1 MSTTY
6 YPRPEILTR
15 PGLQRGHAVIEASAG
30 TGKTFT
36 LEHLVLDLII
46 SSRAKIEQILVVT
59 FTDAATRELRERV
72 RALLRK
78 VCDEGFLV
86 VPEGSAD
93 AYWEVNSATRSLLR
107 EALFRF
113 DGAAISTI
121 HGFCQS
127 ILSEQ
132 AFLGGRLFK
141 QEHADGAEMFGFSFR
156 EEARLALAESGPVG
170 DALRRWVEGGSTL
183 KSLQELLY
191 RSHREGCPDRC
202 PITPLWDPQGFRRA
216 AAMLP
221 GIEALKADIEAL
233 FTDKTTR
240 KGYVRLF
247 DRLFDTISQIQSA
260 ASEQAA
266 VSLFLEWAEKDCVI
280 NAQKRVQI
288 EHLSWAADMGSA
300 PDLIKRLAAGVREL
314 ALLAAS
320 DLSFF
325 VCELLPRVQ
334 TRLAARKRSLGLI
347 DYDDMLLG
355 VRETL
360 TGPGAGALLE
370 TLRRRWK
377 YALVDEFQ
385 DTDPVQWEIFRRI
398 FVDGTSEHHLVVIGD
413 PKQAIYGF
421 RGADVHTYHLATAC
435 LHTEYGA
442 LRLPLKDNF
451 RSTGAM
457 IDAVNAILTAEDA
470 GGRSFFGGMNCYS
483 EQVCCGDPSRTAV
496 EGGEPSAPVHLVHFC
511 GGGERFTAASVKREM
526 ASFIAGEILRLA
538 DPQTG
543 LLVGRGGGAPAQLR
557 LSDIYILTRTGREG
571 QEIGEVLRRYG
582 IAYAFY
588 KQDGL
593 FQTDEACAIHRLLC
607 AIDAPTDPAWRMPA
621 WLTPFFGV
629 RLEDLAAWRGVEENH
644 PLAARLLKWKQ
655 LAAAQQWTRLF
666 DHILAGSGLIR
677 RLIFSQGER
686 ALTNYLHLFELL
698 LAEAHAR
705 PVTLRDLARGLK
717 ARIDG
722 RKAPEGREGEL
733 QRLETDKD
741 SVQILTMHK
750 AKGLEAE
757 VVFIGGGFGS
767 PGGHGFK
774 MEIYH
779 HANRRCMH
787 LGKAYAEIA
796 EAIEREKRE
805 EEQRLAYVALTRAR
819 SRLYLP
825 YFGPAIN
832 RDAPEGKSC
841 GLSRIGPFYGALQ
854 KQLDLLWKNGCF
866 DNQHLF
872 LLREAGCLARPPRG
886 RGAQIGLEG
895 WPGERLLEAV
905 PSRVKEAEKLE
916 SGHRGIL
923 LTSYTRMKRGIGWQ
937 PPAAEEDERTAL
949 RAEEIEGEASA
960 TEIELDG
967 LPDALPDGL
976 AELPGGATVGTFLHT
991 LLEETAP
998 TEVASL
1004 RFEDWSLLPAVMIR
1018 AAATARRH
1026 GIHQDYLPCALR
1038 MVYHALRTPLYV
1050 QSREESA
1057 VLDMPDGIASAL
1069 RRIAELAFTCPIPEK
1084 FHPLIAG
1091 GGEAAPSGPGR
1102 LPYQAVRGY
1111 LQGMI
1116 DLLFEHKGKV
1126 YMLDWKSDRLPSFDR
1141 FSLNAHIE
1149 ANYALQ
1155 AKVYLLA
1162 VVRLIGI
1169 RSADEYESRFG
1180 GILYIFLRGIRP
1192 GEASCPDTGI
1202 WFSRPPWHE
1211 VAAWEQE
1218 FLYCKD
1224 WGGKVI
1230 ELEEAAGEGTAQ

>member
-1 MSTTY
+1 MTTTY
-6 YPRPEILTR
+6 YPRPKILAQ

-46 SSRAKIEQILVVT
+46 NSRAKIEQILVVT

-72 RALLRK
+72 RTLLRK
-78 VCDEGFLV
+78 VCDEGSAV

-93 AYWEVNSATRSLLR
+93 AYWEVNDATRSLLR

-132 AFLGGRLFK
+132 AFLGGRLFE

-202 PITPLWDPQGFRRA
+202 PITPQWDPQGFLQA
-216 AAMLP
+216 AAMLT
-221 GIEALKADIEAL
+221 GIEALKADIEAI
-233 FTDKTTR
+233 FTDKVTR
-240 KGYVRLF
+240 KGHVKLL
-247 DRLFDTISQIQSA
+247 DRLFDTIAQIQSV
-260 ASEQAA
+260 ASEQVA
-266 VSLFLEWAEKDCVI
+266 VSLFLEWAEKECVI
-280 NAQKRVQI
+280 NGEKRMQI
-288 EHLSWAADMGSA
+288 EHLYQAAGMESA
-300 PDLIKRLAAGVREL
+300 PSMVQGLAAGVCEMARR
-314 ALLAAS
+314 AAS

-325 VCELLPRVQ
+325 AYKLLPRVQ
-334 TRLAARKRSLGLI
+334 ARLSARKRSLGLI

-355 VRETL
+355 VQEAL
-360 TGPGAGALLE
+360 AGPGAGTLLE

-398 FVDGTSEHHLVVIGD
+398 FVDGNSEHHLFVIGD

-421 RGADVHTYHLATAC
+421 RGADVHTYRLAIDHLHKKC
-435 LHTEYGA
+435 GA
-442 LRLPLKDNF
+442 LRLPLNDNF
-451 RSTGAM
+451 RSTGVM
-457 IDAVNAILTAEDA
+457 IDALNALLTAGE
-470 GGRSFFGGMNCYS
+470 GKGRGFFDGLNRYN
-483 EQVCCGDPSRTAV
+483 EPVCCGDPSRIAV
-496 EGGEPSAPVHLVHFC
+496 EGGAPAIPVHLVHLY
-511 GGGERFTAASVKREM
+511 GGGEKLTAASVKKKM
-526 ASFIAGEILRLA
+526 ACFIAEEILRLTG
-538 DPQTG
+538 PHTG
-543 LLVGRGGGAPAQLR
+543 LAVGRGGGAPAPIK

-571 QEIGEVLRRYG
+571 REIGEALRRYG
-582 IAYAFY
+582 IAHAFY

-593 FQTDEACAIHRLLC
+593 FQTDEACAIHRLFC

-629 RLEDLAAWRGVEENH
+629 PLEDLAAWRGVEGFH

-655 LAAAQQWTRLF
+655 LADAQQWTRFF
-666 DHILAGSGLIR
+666 DHILAGSGLVR
-677 RLIFSQGER
+677 RLIFSQDER

-722 RKAPEGREGEL
+722 RKLPEGREGEL

-757 VVFIGGGFGS
+757 VVFIGGGFS
-767 PGGHGFK
+767 NPSGFGLE

-779 HANRRCMH
+779 HKNRRCLH
-787 LGKAYAEIA
+787 LGKAYGEIA
-796 EAIEREKRE
+796 ETVEREKRE
-805 EEQRLAYVALTRAR
+805 EEQRLAYVALTRTR

-825 YFGPAIN
+825 YFGPAANEI
-832 RDAPEGKSC
+832 AGQGKSY
-841 GLSRIGPFYGALQ
+841 GFSRLSPFYGALQ
-854 KQLDLLWKNGCF
+854 KQLDLLRESGRLEDQN
-866 DNQHLF
+866 LF
-872 LLREAGCLARPPRG
+872 LLREASCLARFPRG
-886 RGAQIGLEG
+886 QSAPIDLEG
-895 WPGERLLEAV
+895 WPGEKLMEAV
-905 PSRVKEAEKLE
+905 PSRAKEAAQLKA
-916 SGHRGIL
+916 GHRGIL
-923 LTSYTRMKRGIGWQ
+923 LTSYTRIKQGSGWQ
-937 PPAAEEDERTAL
+937 PAAADEDEHTAL
-949 RAEEIEGEASA
+949 RAEEIEGEAPPSA
-960 TEIELDG
+960 EVEPEAIPEG
-967 LPDALPDGL
+967 LR
-976 AELPGGATVGTFLHT
+976 ELPGGATAGTFLHA

-998 TEVASL
+998 EEIAL
-1004 RFEDWSLLPAVMIR
+1004 RSFADWSSLPEVMIR

-1026 GIHQDYLPCALR
+1026 GFREEYLPRALH
-1038 MVYHALRTPLYV
+1038 MVYHALRAPIYV

-1057 VLDMPDGIASAL
+1057 ALDMPGGVASAL
-1069 RRIAELAFTCPIPEK
+1069 RLMAEVSFAYPIPEK
-1084 FHPLIAG
+1084 FHPLITG
-1091 GGEAAPSGPGR
+1091 GGETVPSIPGQ
-1102 LPYQAVRGY
+1102 LPYRAARGY

-1116 DLLFEHKGKV
+1116 DLVFEHEGRV
-1126 YMLDWKSDRLPSFDR
+1126 YVLDWKSDRLPAFDR
-1141 FSLNAHIE
+1141 GSLNVHIE
-1149 ANYALQ
+1149 ANYELQ

-1162 VVRLIGI
+1162 VVRLLKI
-1169 RSADEYESRFG
+1169 RSEKEYEARFG
-1180 GILYIFLRGIRP
+1180 GILYLFLRGIRP
-1192 GEASCPDTGI
+1192 GEMGCIDAGI
-1202 WFSRPPWHE
+1202 WFSRPSWKR

-1218 FLYCKD
+1218 FVHRRE
-1224 WGGKVI
+1224 WGGEVI
-1230 ELEEAAGEGTAQ
+1230 KWEKAEGEEAAQ